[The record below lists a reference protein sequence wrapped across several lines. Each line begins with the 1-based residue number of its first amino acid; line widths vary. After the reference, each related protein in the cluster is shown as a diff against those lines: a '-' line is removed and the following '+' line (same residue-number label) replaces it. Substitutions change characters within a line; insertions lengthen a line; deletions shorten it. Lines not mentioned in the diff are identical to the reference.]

1 MKFFNN
7 VSDYISILLLTLQN
21 KSICRIYQIIN
32 FNKFIFKGNIIEFGV
47 SKFSNSLFKKR
58 EIYNQLNISDQ
69 INSNESKYIKIN
81 LQKNN
86 NIKKKFSNVVIFNV
100 LEHVIEF
107 DKAIFEIKKILK
119 KKGKIF
125 LSTPFLYRFHGAPD
139 DYSRYTCQYLQKKIE
154 KNGFKILNCRS
165 FGTGPFMASYSMLFD
180 YLKFIPILPV
190 FIIFLFMIIDF
201 FLSLFQKT
209 PMSKIY
215 PICIILEAELKD

>member
-7 VSDYISILLLTLQN
+7 FSDYIYILLLTLQN

-32 FNKFIFKGNIIEFGV
+32 FNKFIFKGSIIEFGV

-86 NIKKKFSNVVIFNV
+86 NIKKKFSNVVVFNV

-107 DKAIFEIKKILK
+107 DKAILEIKKILE

-125 LSTPFLYRFHGAPD
+125 LSTPFLYRYHGAPD
-139 DYSRYTCQYLQKKIE
+139 DYSRYTSQYLKKKIE
-154 KNGFKILNCRS
+154 KNGFKILNCKS

-180 YLKFIPILPV
+180 YLKFIPLLPV
-190 FIIFLFMIIDF
+190 FIIFLFMTIDF
-201 FLSLFQKT
+201 FFIVI
-209 PMSKIY
+209 SKN
-215 PICIILEAELKD
+215 PHV

>member
-7 VSDYISILLLTLQN
+7 FSDYISILLLTLQN

-32 FNKFIFKGNIIEFGV
+32 FNKFIFKGSVIEFGV

-107 DKAIFEIKKILK
+107 DKAIIEIKKILE

-125 LSTPFLYRFHGAPD
+125 LSTPFLYRYHGAPN
-139 DYSRYTCQYLQKKIE
+139 DYSRYTSQYLKKKIE
-154 KNGFKILNCRS
+154 KTGFKILNCKS
-165 FGTGPFMASYSMLFD
+165 FGTGPLMASYSMLFD
-180 YLKFIPILPV
+180 YLKFIPLLPF
-190 FIIFLFMIIDF
+190 FIIFLFMTIDF
-201 FLSLFQKT
+201 FYRYFKKPPCLKFTQFVLF
-209 PMSKIY
+209 
-215 PICIILEAELKD
+215 